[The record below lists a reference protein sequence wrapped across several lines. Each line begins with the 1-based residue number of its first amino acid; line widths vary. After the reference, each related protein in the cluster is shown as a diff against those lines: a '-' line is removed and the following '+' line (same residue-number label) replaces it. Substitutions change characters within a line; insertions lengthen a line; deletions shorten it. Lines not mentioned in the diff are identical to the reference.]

1 MTVKPFIKYP
11 GGKTNE
17 LPLINQYKPTIIER
31 YFEPFV
37 GGGSVFFDLGITN
50 SFIND
55 KSKDLY
61 LLYLLAQNQD
71 KDLKQFLTTLAEN
84 WANLNVS
91 EELEYNALYFSKE
104 LFQKYYLQS
113 VRRKENLINKM
124 ILNGNN
130 VSEEN
135 KEELY
140 LTAKKTAF
148 YMCVRHLYNSNP
160 CENFIR
166 VGAFVFLREYCYSS
180 MFRFNVKGQF
190 NVPYGGMSY
199 NDKNL
204 KVKIEAIFNPEVKKV
219 LSTTEIFNDDFEF
232 FCKHFQFTQNDFIF
246 LDPPYDTEF
255 STYDQNSFTKD
266 DQIRLRDV
274 LRKVNANF
282 MLVIKRTDFIA
293 ELYKD
298 FYQLEYDKK
307 YMVSFKNRNSKEA
320 THLLITNYYKE
331 E

>member
-1 MTVKPFIKYP
+1 MITKPFIKYP

-17 LPLINQYKPTIIER
+17 LPLINQYKPKNIER

-37 GGGSVFFDLGITN
+37 GGGSVFFDLSITK

-61 LLYLLAQNQD
+61 LLYLLAQKQD

-84 WANLNVS
+84 WVKLNVS
-91 EELEYNALYFSKE
+91 DKLEFNNLNFSKE
-104 LFQKYYLQS
+104 LFQKFYLQS
-113 VRRKENLINKM
+113 VKRKESLINKM
-124 ILNGNN
+124 ILNGNTI
-130 VSEEN
+130 SEEN
-135 KEELY
+135 KKELY
-140 LTAKKTAF
+140 LTARKTAY
-148 YMCVRHLYNSNP
+148 YMCVRHLYNNNP
-160 CENFIR
+160 SENFIR
-166 VGAFVFLREYCYSS
+166 VGAFVFLREFCYSS
-180 MFRFNVKGQF
+180 MFRFNGKGQF

-204 KVKIEAIFNPEVKKV
+204 NTKIDAIFNPEVKKI
-219 LSTTEIFNDDFEF
+219 LSTTEIFNDDFENF
-232 FCKHFQFTQNDFIF
+232 FKHFQFTQNDFIF

-266 DQIRLRDV
+266 DQIRLRNV
-274 LRKVNANF
+274 LSNVKANF

-293 ELYKD
+293 DLYKD
-298 FYQLEYDKK
+298 FYLIEYDKK

-331 E
+331 V